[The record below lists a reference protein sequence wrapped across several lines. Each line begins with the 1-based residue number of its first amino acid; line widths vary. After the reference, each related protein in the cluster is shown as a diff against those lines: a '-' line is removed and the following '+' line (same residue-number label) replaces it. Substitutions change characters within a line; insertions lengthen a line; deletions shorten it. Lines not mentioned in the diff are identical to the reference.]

1 MQAYLKSGS
10 AEFLQDSRGVEG
22 TFPSSLSLGNQH
34 DCLGIALEKKDA
46 YTAGHCSRVEAFSA
60 HLGLLCELNAE
71 ELAILRAAAR
81 LHDVG
86 KIGIPDRILLKP
98 DRLEPDEWEI
108 MQTHSALGQQ
118 IVEAIVHPDASQVA
132 RVVRHHHEA
141 FDGTGY
147 PDGLSGERIPVCSR
161 IISLADSYDAMTTT
175 RHHRQARSHQQVMD
189 VLRSE
194 RGTKFDSVVFGHFE
208 TLIAGSWPVSR

>member
-1 MQAYLKSGS
+1 MQTCPKSGS

-22 TFPSSLSLGNQH
+22 EASSLSLHKQY

-46 YTAGHCSRVEAFSA
+46 YTAGHCGRVEAFST
-60 HLGLLCELNAE
+60 HLGLLCELNAG
-71 ELAILRAAAR
+71 ELTVLRSAAR

-98 DRLEPDEWEI
+98 GRLEPDEWEI
-108 MQTHSALGQQ
+108 MKTHAELGQQ
-118 IVEAIVHPDASQVA
+118 IIEAIGHPDAGRIA
-132 RVVRHHHEA
+132 RVVRHHHET

-161 IISLADSYDAMTTT
+161 IILLADSYDAMTTT
-175 RHHRQARSHQQVMD
+175 RHHQQARSHQHVMD
-189 VLRSE
+189 ILRSE
-194 RGTKFDSVVFGHFE
+194 RGTKFDSVIFGHFE
-208 TLIAGSWPVSR
+208 TLIADSWPVSR

>member
-1 MQAYLKSGS
+1 MQDGRTVEDTWVSS
-10 AEFLQDSRGVEG
+10 FSLQK
-22 TFPSSLSLGNQH
+22 QQ
-34 DCLGIALEKKDA
+34 DCLGIALEKRDA
-46 YTAGHCSRVEAFSA
+46 YTAGHCGRVEAFSTQ
-60 HLGLLCELNAE
+60 LGLLCELNAG

-98 DRLEPDEWEI
+98 GRLEPDEWEI
-108 MQTHSALGQQ
+108 MKTHSALGQQ
-118 IVEAIVHPDASQVA
+118 IIEAIAHSDAGQIA

-161 IISLADSYDAMTTT
+161 IILLADSYDAMTTT
-175 RHHRQARSHQQVMD
+175 RHHRQARSHQYVMD

-194 RGTKFDSVVFGHFE
+194 RGTKFDPVIFGHFE
-208 TLIAGSWPVSR
+208 TLIAGS